1 MSQFMEENKNLF
13 LEIKKEID
21 GLEELSG
28 VSVTNVLLPIYKKIT
43 EGKNIEERLETIS
56 TLWKYLEEILNTTD
70 RTTMHPHFKQQ
81 KDPEQS
87 KKALIG
93 NAWELI
99 FETLSNE
106 FLESLGVKVIRFSKE
121 NVEKFIEEVGLKKF
135 EERFSLFKERGLLDE
150 TRFSKGRIVES
161 FYEDM
166 IKQLKVYIDDEYK
179 VVVNPDCDL
188 IIFKHISDGTYTG
201 KILVLAVLSSKRR
214 FRERIAQVG
223 YWTIKFRHSGS
234 KIKNL
239 LVTPDEDKTFLKAD
253 SDHKKI
259 AEIDTD
265 GTYVV
270 YPDIVRSLKIKHL
283 KFMREDIKKILDERK
298 EEIEMY
304 ENYGKVIEKLL
315 GTR

>member
-1 MSQFMEENKNLF
+1 MSQVMEENNNLF

-21 GLEELSG
+21 ELKELSG
-28 VSVTNVLLPIYKKIT
+28 VSVTDILLPVYKKTT

-56 TLWKYLEEILNTTD
+56 ALWKYLEEILDTTD
-70 RTTMHPHFKQQ
+70 RTTMHPYFKQQ

-93 NAWELI
+93 SAWELI

-106 FLESLGVKVIRFSKE
+106 FLESLDVKVIRFSRE

-179 VVVNPDCDL
+179 VAVNPDCDL
-188 IIFKHISDGTYTG
+188 IIFKYIYDGTYTG
-201 KILVLAVLSSKRR
+201 KTLVLAVLSSKRR

-223 YWTIKFRHSGS
+223 YWTIKFKHSGS

-239 LVTPDEDKTFLKAD
+239 LVTPDEDRTFLKDD

-270 YPDIVRSLKIKHL
+270 YPDIVKSLKIKHL

>member
-1 MSQFMEENKNLF
+1 MSQVMEENNNLF

-21 GLEELSG
+21 ELKELSG
-28 VSVTNVLLPIYKKIT
+28 VSVTDILLPIYKKTT

-56 TLWKYLEEILNTTD
+56 ALWKYLEKILDTTD
-70 RTTMHPHFKQQ
+70 RTTMHPYFKQQ

-93 NAWELI
+93 SAWELI

-106 FLESLGVKVIRFSKE
+106 FLESLDVKVIRFSRE

-179 VVVNPDCDL
+179 VAVNPDCDL
-188 IIFKHISDGTYTG
+188 IIFKYIYDGTYTG
-201 KILVLAVLSSKRR
+201 KTLVLAVLSSKRR

-223 YWTIKFRHSGS
+223 YWTIKFKHSGS

-239 LVTPDEDKTFLKAD
+239 LVTPDEDRTFLKDD

-270 YPDIVRSLKIKHL
+270 YPDIVKSLKIKHL

>member
-1 MSQFMEENKNLF
+1 MSQFMEESNNLF

-21 GLEELSG
+21 ELKELSG
-28 VSVTNVLLPIYKKIT
+28 VSVTNILLPIYKKTT
-43 EGKNIEERLETIS
+43 ERKNIEERLETIS
-56 TLWKYLEEILNTTD
+56 TLWKYLEEILDTTD
-70 RTTMHPHFKQQ
+70 RNTMHPHFKQQ
-81 KDPEQS
+81 EDPEQS

-121 NVEKFIEEVGLKKF
+121 NVEKFIEEVGFKTF
-135 EERFSLFKERGLLDE
+135 EERFSLFKKFGLLDE
-150 TRFSKGRIVES
+150 ARFSKGRIVES
-161 FYEDM
+161 FYKD
-166 IKQLKVYIDDEYK
+166 IIRQLKVYIDDEYK

-188 IIFKHISDGTYTG
+188 ILFKYIYDGTYTG

-223 YWTIKFRHSGS
+223 YWTIKFKHSGS

-239 LVTPDEDKTFLKAD
+239 LVTPDEDRTFLKDD

-270 YPDIVRSLKIKHL
+270 YPDVVRSLKIKHL
-283 KFMREDIKKILDERK
+283 KFIREDIKKILDERK

>member
-1 MSQFMEENKNLF
+1 MEENNNLF

-21 GLEELSG
+21 ELKELSG
-28 VSVTNVLLPIYKKIT
+28 VSVTDILLPIYKKTT

-56 TLWKYLEEILNTTD
+56 ALWKYLEEILDTTD
-70 RTTMHPHFKQQ
+70 RTTMHPYFKQQ

-93 NAWELI
+93 SAWELI

-106 FLESLGVKVIRFSKE
+106 FLESLDVKVIRFSRE

-150 TRFSKGRIVES
+150 TRFSKGRIVGS

-179 VVVNPDCDL
+179 VAVNPDCDL
-188 IIFKHISDGTYTG
+188 IIFKYIYDGTYTG
-201 KILVLAVLSSKRR
+201 KTLVLAVLSSKRR

-223 YWTIKFRHSGS
+223 YWTIKFKHSGS

-239 LVTPDEDKTFLKAD
+239 LVTPDEDRTFLKDD

-270 YPDIVRSLKIKHL
+270 YPDIVKSLKIKHL